1 MKKLI
6 LLVLIVP
13 FLFSCNQKKI
23 KQLEQQNDSLKQQ
36 TTSKDDAI
44 IDFLQ
49 AINDIQE
56 NLDSIKEREMII
68 SEQTEGK
75 TELQKSVQE
84 NINDDVN
91 KIYNLMLESRAQ
103 LEAAQKK
110 LGKSN
115 YYVKE
120 LETMLANMT
129 KQLEQKDEEI
139 AGLVVALQEMNIKI
153 ETLTKD
159 VSRLD
164 SEGKEKTKTIENQ
177 AKEIEGQTIEINT
190 AYYTVGTSKDLKE
203 QNIITAEGGFIGI
216 GKSKKL
222 NDNVDDSKFTKID
235 IRTTTVINI
244 PGKKA
249 TIVTNHPTDSYEI
262 TGEDTGRILT
272 IKDYKNF
279 WKSSRY
285 LVVVV
290 Q

>member
-6 LLVLIVP
+6 LVLLITP

-23 KQLEQQNDSLKQQ
+23 KQLEEKNDSLTQQ
-36 TTSKDDAI
+36 TFTKDDAI
-44 IDFLQ
+44 VDFLK
-49 AINDIQE
+49 AINDIQD

-91 KIYNLMLESRAQ
+91 MIYNLMLESRAK
-103 LEAAQKK
+103 LDAAQKK
-110 LGKSN
+110 LGKTN
-115 YYVKE
+115 LYVKE

-129 KQLEQKDEEI
+129 KQIEQKDKEI
-139 AGLVVALQEMNIKI
+139 AQMVVALEEMNVKI
-153 ETLTKD
+153 EALTKD

-164 SEGKEKTKTIENQ
+164 QEGKEKSKTIETQ
-177 AKEIEGQTIEINT
+177 AEEIADKTIELNT

-203 QNIITAEGGFIGI
+203 MGVITAEGGFIGI

-222 NDNVDDSKFTKID
+222 NDDIDDSKFTKID
-235 IRTTTVINI
+235 IRNTKVIPV
-244 PGKKA
+244 PGKKV
-249 TIVTNHPTDSYEI
+249 TVVTNHPTDSYEI
-262 TGEDTGRILT
+262 TGEGSERILT
-272 IKDYKNF
+272 IKNYQNF
-279 WKSSRY
+279 WKSSSY

>member
-6 LLVLIVP
+6 LLLLIVP
-13 FLFSCNQKKI
+13 FLFSCSQKKI
-23 KQLEQQNDSLKQQ
+23 KQLEDKNDSLVQQ
-36 TTSKDDAI
+36 ASSKDDAI

-49 AINDIQE
+49 AINEIQD
-56 NLDSIKEREMII
+56 NLDSIKEQEMII

-75 TELQKSVQE
+75 TELKKSVQE

-91 KIYNLMLESRAQ
+91 MIYNLMLDSRAQ

-110 LGKSN
+110 LGKTN

-139 AGLVVALQEMNIKI
+139 AQLVVALQEMNIKI

-164 SEGKEKTKTIENQ
+164 KEGKMKSEAIEMQ
-177 AKEIEGQTIEINT
+177 ADVIEGQSIEINT
-190 AYYTVGTSKDLKE
+190 AYYAIGTSKELKDME
-203 QNIITAEGGFIGI
+203 IITAEGGFIGI

-222 NDNVDDSKFTKID
+222 NDDIDDSKFTKID
-235 IRTTTVINI
+235 IRTTTVIEL
-244 PGKKA
+244 PGKKVKV
-249 TIVTNHPTDSYEI
+249 VTNHPTSSYEI
-262 TGEDTGRILT
+262 TGEGDERILT
-272 IKDYKNF
+272 INDYQNF
-279 WKSSRY
+279 WKSSKY